1 LAFEQ
6 PDFLWMRNWIV
17 AAEADEPGAGVVQIE
32 LAERAFDVVVT
43 GGVHR

>member
-6 PDFLWMRNWIV
+6 PDFLWMTNWIA
-17 AAEADEPGAGVVQIE
+17 AAEADEPGAGVVQVE
-32 LAERAFDVVVT
+32 LTERASDVVVT

>member
-1 LAFEQ
+1 LPFEVILEDVEQ
-6 PDFLWMRNWIV
+6 
-17 AAEADEPGAGVVQIE
+17 VVQVE

>member
-1 LAFEQ
+1 LPFEVVLEDVEQ
-6 PDFLWMRNWIV
+6 
-17 AAEADEPGAGVVQIE
+17 VVQVD